1 MKPLLLC
8 AALAFGTVLSAQAP
22 QTSVMVTNNGST
34 TLLTSKLG
42 GNRLV
47 FEGVFEPSLHFGE
60 TAGVN
65 LDIQQGGER
74 LNFSLNGYANPS
86 TASFYVSYSRKGQA
100 EKTATITVQDLAA
113 KNFEAVRTLGVSQ
126 ALWDNAASHIY
137 SLNTASSEVVV
148 MKGMALALVDAYR
161 TRQNFY
167 IWFNPACVAAFSATA
182 AEWTIADG
190 WLPAAQNAIA
200 AWEVNP

>member
-1 MKPLLLC
+1 MKSLLLC
-8 AALAFGTVLSAQAP
+8 AALAFGTTLSAQAP
-22 QTSVMVTNNGST
+22 QTSVMITNNGST

-47 FEGVFEPSLHFGE
+47 FEGVFEPSTHFGE

-74 LNFSLNGYANPS
+74 LNFGLVGYANPS
-86 TASFYVSYSRKGQA
+86 AASFYVSYTRKGQP
-100 EKTATITVQDLAA
+100 EKVATLTVQDLAA

-126 ALWDNAASHIY
+126 ALWDNAAAHIY
-137 SLNTASSEVVV
+137 SLNTPSNEVVV

-161 TRQNFY
+161 TRNNHY
-167 IWFNPACVAAFSATA
+167 IWFNPAATAAFAATA
-182 AEWTIADG
+182 AEWTSYDG

>member
-8 AALAFGTVLSAQAP
+8 AALAFGTLLSAQAP

-47 FEGVFEPSLHFGE
+47 FEGVFEPSMHFGE
-60 TAGVN
+60 VAGVN
-65 LDIQQGGER
+65 LDIQQGAER
-74 LNFSLNGYANPS
+74 LNFSLSGYANPS
-86 TASFYVSYSRKGQA
+86 TASFYVSYTRKGQA
-100 EKTATITVQDLAA
+100 EKTATISVQDLAA
-113 KNFEAVRTLGVSQ
+113 KNFEALKTLGVSQ

-137 SLNTASSEVVV
+137 SLNAASGEVVV
-148 MKGMALALVDAYR
+148 LKGMALALVDAYR
-161 TRQNFY
+161 TRENFY
-167 IWFNPACVAAFSATA
+167 IWFYPASAVNFGTTA
-182 AEWTIADG
+182 AEWTTADG